1 MLHLETECMWNLL
14 IADLISNGKS
24 EKQET
29 TKIKHSSFMIFFFF
43 FLWENIS
50 KSARKCLEKLK

>member
-43 FLWENIS
+43 SYGKTLANQPENV
-50 KSARKCLEKLK
+50 